1 MYNKACLPGVNTLR
15 LFPRETEDFGV
26 SGMLIGFNTNIR
38 YKGKIYHV
46 QTEDSGPGKHTLLT
60 LLYHEGAILGSR
72 KTSYADLVER
82 PDFEDQVREMMKAQH
97 KEMMK
102 GLIAG
107 KLIEEQSKGEKE
119 PLPPHDKESD
129 IQVLDESERVKREE
143 VKQSE
148 KETVPERDT
157 RSLDDI
163 LLEHISRKVKDR

>member
-1 MYNKACLPGVNTLR
+1 
-15 LFPRETEDFGV
+15 
-26 SGMLIGFNTNIR
+26 MLIGFNTNIR

-60 LLYHEGAILGSR
+60 LLYHEGAILRSR

-82 PDFEDQVREMMKAQH
+82 PNFENQVREMMKAQH

-107 KLIEEQSKGEKE
+107 KLIEEQSTGEKE
-119 PLPPHDKESD
+119 PPSHDED
-129 IQVLDESERVKREE
+129 RGIQVQDPSESMKREE
-143 VKQSE
+143 PVKQPE
-148 KETVPERDT
+148 KQKVSERDS

-163 LLEHISRKVKDR
+163 LLEHISRNVKDR